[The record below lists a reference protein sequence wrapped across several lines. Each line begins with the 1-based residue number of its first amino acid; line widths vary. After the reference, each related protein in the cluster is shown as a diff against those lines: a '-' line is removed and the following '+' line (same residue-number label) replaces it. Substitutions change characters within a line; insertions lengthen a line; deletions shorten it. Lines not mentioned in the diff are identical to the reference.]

1 MLIVHPEGP
10 LESAVWID
18 LISPTEEEKAEVE
31 AATGVSIP
39 SREAL
44 SEIESTSRLR
54 VVGHAVCLSTPLLT
68 HGDTPEAEVTPAG
81 LILTQKTLITVR
93 FAQLRAFDAAAHAFG
108 NGNGNSS
115 SVAVFALV
123 LECIVDRLADLL
135 ENSGAE
141 IDGLSRQVFRNADRE
156 GRRLARAS
164 MRLRLILAQVGQ
176 LGDKLGKIRG
186 ALLGVGR
193 MIPFVS
199 EVAREWIDPVVKAR
213 LKSVRADVVSLTDY
227 ETHLDGKNQ
236 FLLDAV
242 LGFINTE
249 QNELFKVLTIVS
261 VVGVPPTLV
270 ASIYGMNFVVMP
282 ELHWRFGYAY
292 ALGAIVLSAVL
303 PTLWF
308 KWKGWW

>member
-10 LESAVWID
+10 LASAVWID
-18 LISPTEEEKAEVE
+18 LIAPTEDETAEVE
-31 AATGVSIP
+31 AAMGVSIP

-54 VVGHAVCLSTPLLT
+54 VVGQAVCLSTPLLT
-68 HGDTPEAEVTPAG
+68 HGDTPEAELTPVG
-81 LILTQKTLITVR
+81 LILTKTTLISVR
-93 FAQLRAFDAAAHAFG
+93 FSPLRAFDMAARLVG
-108 NGNGNSS
+108 MNGGS

-141 IDGLSRQVFRNADRE
+141 IDALSRQVFRNAGRG
-156 GRRLARAS
+156 GRRLARTNL
-164 MRLRLILAQVGQ
+164 RLRMTLAQVGQ
-176 LGDKLGKIRG
+176 QGDKLGKIRG
-186 ALLGVGR
+186 SLLGVGR
-193 MIPFVS
+193 MIPFVA
-199 EVAREWIDPVVKAR
+199 EVAKEWIDPVVKAR
-213 LKSVRADVVSLTDY
+213 LKSVRTDVVSLTDY

-270 ASIYGMNFVVMP
+270 ASIYGMNFVIMP

-292 ALGAIVLSAVL
+292 ALAAIVLSAVL